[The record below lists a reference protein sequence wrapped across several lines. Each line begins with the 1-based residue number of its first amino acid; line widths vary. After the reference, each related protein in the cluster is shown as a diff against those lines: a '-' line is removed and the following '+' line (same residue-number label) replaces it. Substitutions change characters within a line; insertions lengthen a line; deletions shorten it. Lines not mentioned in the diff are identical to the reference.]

1 MPERERFRISVQRE
15 CRAMKRISGA
25 GLYRIAI
32 FLTVAVL
39 ISAAVQVV
47 LMWSPLPPPP
57 VEEFPEPPEPPKPM
71 TWEDFIREMAAR
83 IVDKIEPLASLVGI
97 IGILFTMVF
106 GWRKDRREMEESKL
120 RIRQLERQLSESRDR
135 KPPS

>member
-1 MPERERFRISVQRE
+1 
-15 CRAMKRISGA
+15 MKRISGA

-57 VEEFPEPPEPPKPM
+57 VEEFPGPPEPPEPM
-71 TWEDFIREMAAR
+71 TWGDLIREMAAR
-83 IVDKIEPLASLVGI
+83 IIDKLEPLASLVGI

-106 GWRKDRREMEESKL
+106 GWRKDRRETEESKL
-120 RIRQLERQLSESRDR
+120 RIRQLERQLSESSDR

>member
-1 MPERERFRISVQRE
+1 
-15 CRAMKRISGA
+15 MKRISGA

-57 VEEFPEPPEPPKPM
+57 VEEFPGPPEPPEPM
-71 TWEDFIREMAAR
+71 TWGDLIREMAAR
-83 IVDKIEPLASLVGI
+83 IIDKLEPLASLVGI

-106 GWRKDRREMEESKL
+106 GWRKDRRETEETKL
-120 RIRQLERQLSESRDR
+120 RIRQLEHQLSESRDR